1 MADNRDYYEVLG
13 VGRDVSDDELKKVY
27 RQLAR
32 KYHPDLH
39 PDDPNAEEK
48 FKEITEAYEVL
59 SNAEKR
65 KVYDQFGHEGLEN
78 GGMGP
83 GSGGFSDVSEILES
97 LFGGGFGGMFGGG
110 RMNSANAP
118 RQGRDL
124 QANVTLEFMEA
135 VNGKSIELTVQR
147 MDNCPDCRGSGS
159 AGGSSAEVCPNC
171 QGRGTVKATQRTPFG
186 MISSSKPCPHCG
198 GKGKVIKNP
207 CQKCRGIGRIRVT
220 KNIPVSIP
228 AGIDDGQQ
236 LRVSGQGDVGI
247 NGGPNGDL
255 YVGVTVR
262 PHPLYTREGFDI
274 HCDIPITYA
283 QAVLGDEIV
292 VPTVDGNVKY
302 RIAEGTQTGT
312 VFRLKGKGIRRLQ
325 RSDRGDQ
332 YVRVYIEVP
341 KGLNKKQKELI
352 QQLEASLEAK
362 NYAKRESFF
371 SKLKDL
377 FGKNGT
383 DAK

>member
-1 MADNRDYYEVLG
+1 MADKRDYYEVLG
-13 VGRDVSDDELKKVY
+13 VGRDVSDEELKKVY

-39 PDDPNAEEK
+39 PDDPTAEEK

-59 SNAEKR
+59 SNPEKR
-65 KVYDQFGHEGLEN
+65 QVYDQYGHEGLES

-83 GSGGFSDVSEILES
+83 GTGGFSDVSEILES
-97 LFGGGFGGMFGGG
+97 LFGGMGGMFGGG
-110 RMNSANAP
+110 GRVNAANAP

-124 QANVTLEFMEA
+124 QTNVTLDFMEA
-135 VNGKSIELTVQR
+135 VNGKSIDLTVQR
-147 MDNCPDCRGSGS
+147 MENCPDCRGSGS
-159 AGGSSAEVCPNC
+159 AGGAAADVCPNC

-207 CQKCRGIGRIRVT
+207 CQKCRGLGRIRVS
-220 KNIPVSIP
+220 KSIPVNIP

-236 LRVSGQGDVGI
+236 LRVSGQGDVGL

-255 YVGVTVR
+255 YVGVSVR
-262 PHPLYTREGFDI
+262 PHPLYTRDGFDI

-312 VFRLKGKGIRRLQ
+312 VFRLKGKGIKRLQ

-377 FGKNGT
+377 FGKAGDDN
-383 DAK
+383 K

>member
-1 MADNRDYYEVLG
+1 MADKRDYYEVLG
-13 VGRDVSDDELKKVY
+13 VGRDVSDEELKKVY

-39 PDDPNAEEK
+39 PDDPTAEEK

-59 SNAEKR
+59 SNPEKR
-65 KVYDQFGHEGLEN
+65 QVYDQYGHEGLES

-83 GSGGFSDVSEILES
+83 GAGGFSDVSEILES
-97 LFGGGFGGMFGGG
+97 LFGGMGGMFGGG
-110 RMNSANAP
+110 GRVNAANAP

-124 QANVTLEFMEA
+124 QANVTLDFMEA
-135 VNGKSIELTVQR
+135 VNGKSIELSVQR
-147 MDNCPDCRGSGS
+147 MENCPDCRGTGS
-159 AGGSSAEVCPNC
+159 AGGTAADVCPSC

-207 CQKCRGIGRIRVT
+207 CQKCRGVGRIRVT
-220 KNIPVSIP
+220 KNIPVNIP

-255 YVGVTVR
+255 YVGVSVR
-262 PHPLYTREGFDI
+262 PHPLYTRDGFDI

-341 KGLNKKQKELI
+341 KGLNKRQKELI

-377 FGKNGT
+377 FGRTGDDGK
-383 DAK
+383 

>member
-1 MADNRDYYEVLG
+1 
-13 VGRDVSDDELKKVY
+13 
-27 RQLAR
+27 
-32 KYHPDLH
+32 
-39 PDDPNAEEK
+39 
-48 FKEITEAYEVL
+48 
-59 SNAEKR
+59 
-65 KVYDQFGHEGLEN
+65 
-78 GGMGP
+78 
-83 GSGGFSDVSEILES
+83 
-97 LFGGGFGGMFGGG
+97 
-110 RMNSANAP
+110 
-118 RQGRDL
+118 
-124 QANVTLEFMEA
+124 
-135 VNGKSIELTVQR
+135 
-147 MDNCPDCRGSGS
+147 
-159 AGGSSAEVCPNC
+159 
-171 QGRGTVKATQRTPFG
+171 

-207 CQKCRGIGRIRVT
+207 CQKCRGVGRIRVS

-262 PHPLYTREGFDI
+262 PHPLYTRDGFDI

-312 VFRLKGKGIRRLQ
+312 VFRLKGKGIKRLQ

-341 KGLNKKQKELI
+341 KGLNKHQKELI
-352 QQLEASLEAK
+352 QQLEASLESK

-371 SKLKDL
+371 SKLRDL
-377 FGKNGT
+377 FGKTGT